1 MVAEGPDGPV
11 TFVFRVVGVGICG
24 VGSSQHILVV
34 QRTARLAGS
43 IRREAAYEAPVFWRA
58 QQLRPR
64 CQSRPRFERAAFGC
78 GFESRK
84 AHALAE
90 RRGSR
95 GARVC
100 EMRQKTKDDRR
111 LSAVR
116 LNFCRRNRHRRHLDE
131 QRERARRRPAVAG
144 RAEPGLNRP
153 RRRSRPGGPHGQLI
167 RKKQIRRPAD
177 KELVTLTPAR
187 VCGEVYLTS
196 PFLSSSV
203 VTHALSRM
211 SALRLPFVS

>member
-11 TFVFRVVGVGICG
+11 TFAFRVVGVEEFEEK
-24 VGSSQHILVV
+24 SSQHFLVV

-64 CQSRPRFERAAFGC
+64 WRSRPRFERAAFGC
-78 GFESRK
+78 GIESRK

-100 EMRQKTKDDRR
+100 EMRQQTTDDRR
-111 LSAVR
+111 LSAER
-116 LNFCRRNRHRRHLDE
+116 LNDRRRNRHRRHFDE
-131 QRERARRRPAVAG
+131 QRERALVGGQPSRAGPSPASTG
-144 RAEPGLNRP
+144 RAAAA
-153 RRRSRPGGPHGQLI
+153 GPEAHMAADQLI
-167 RKKQIRRPAD
+167 FD
-177 KELVTLTPAR
+177 LKEGETT
-187 VCGEVYLTS
+187 CGRS
-196 PFLSSSV
+196 SPPFL
-203 VTHALSRM
+203 TN
-211 SALRLPFVS
+211 

>member
-11 TFVFRVVGVGICG
+11 TFAFRVVGVEEFE
-24 VGSSQHILVV
+24 VESSQHFLVV

-64 CQSRPRFERAAFGC
+64 WQSRPRFERAAFGC

-100 EMRQKTKDDRR
+100 AMRQQTTDDRR

-116 LNFCRRNRHRRHLDE
+116 LNDRRRNRHRRHFDE

-144 RAEPGLNRP
+144 RAEPGLDRP
-153 RRRSRPGGPHGQLI
+153 RRRSRPGGPNGG
-167 RKKQIRRPAD
+167 RPAD
-177 KELVTLTPAR
+177 KDSRAAPAR
-187 VCGEVYLTS
+187 ESCQGRARQAAEPEGGGRGKV
-196 PFLSSSV
+196 
-203 VTHALSRM
+203 
-211 SALRLPFVS
+211 